1 MATGNYGT
9 IRPADVSVE
18 DVEIF
23 YSYTPSRESITS
35 VELTSLDP
43 AQVLIPATNPNNITE
58 IFGGLYTLKLPT
70 SVFGTKG
77 YYTIIIRPK
86 QIRVTIQDCAVL
98 IDNQDVKGIVFDIN
112 QIPLELQNRF
122 ENGNLVGYRVEY
134 IKEQTGTGQDK
145 IQNLF
150 RLITSNNRALPITQN
165 QGNSNASQA
174 YTFNDNSTSVFCTV
188 TPASA
193 PSFKPNATP
202 FIGNPQQ
209 EVIITNTFFNPVMM
223 EIEMVEFDEE
233 TLAYALFSNQT
244 KSLEDGIYTIYNFG
258 NEIYRQYNLY
268 EVKDQFSGKPLFEV
282 REQKFT
288 IDPTKDFD
296 DITNFKKRKWQKK
309 K

>member
-9 IRPADVSVE
+9 IRPADVSVD

-23 YSYTPSRESITS
+23 YSFRPSRENVSD
-35 VELTSLDP
+35 VELLPLDP
-43 AQVLIPATNPNNITE
+43 AEVLQPANDPNNVSE

-70 SVFGTKG
+70 DIFGSKG
-77 YYTIIIRPK
+77 YYNVIIRPK
-86 QIRVTIQDCAVL
+86 QIRTTIQDCAVL
-98 IDNQDVKGIVFDIN
+98 IDNQNVKGIVFNINDIDTD
-112 QIPLELQNRF
+112 LQNRF

-134 IKEQTGTGQDK
+134 LKEETGTGQDK

-150 RLITSNNRALPITQN
+150 RIITSNNRALPISQN

-188 TPASA
+188 SPSSA
-193 PSFKPNATP
+193 PSVKPNATP

-209 EVIITNTFFNPVMM
+209 RVIITNTFFDPVML
-223 EIEMVEFDEE
+223 EIEMVEFDDE

-258 NEIYRQYNLY
+258 NQIYRQYNLY
-268 EVKDQFSGKPLFEV
+268 EVKDQFTGKPLYEV
-282 REQKFT
+282 REQKFD

-296 DITNFKKRKWQKK
+296 DITNF
-309 K
+309 

>member
-9 IRPADVSVE
+9 IRPADVSID

-23 YSYTPSRESITS
+23 YSYTPNRESLTT
-35 VELTSLDP
+35 VELQSLNP
-43 AQVLIPATNPNNITE
+43 AEVLIPANNPNNVNE

-70 SVFGTKG
+70 SVFGSKG
-77 YYTIIIRPK
+77 FYSIIIRPK
-86 QIRVTIQDCAVL
+86 QIRTTIQDCGLLV
-98 IDNQDVKGIVFDIN
+98 DNQDVKGLVFNIN

-150 RLITSNNRALPITQN
+150 RIITSNNRALPISQN

-188 TPASA
+188 SPSSA
-193 PSFKPNATP
+193 PSIKPNAIP
-202 FIGNPQQ
+202 FIGNPLQD
-209 EVIITNTFFNPVMM
+209 VIITNTFFNPVML

-258 NEIYRQYNLY
+258 NQIYRQYNLY
-268 EVKDQFSGKPLFEV
+268 EVKDQFTGKPLYEV

-288 IDPTKDFD
+288 IDPTKDFT
-296 DITNFKKRKWQKK
+296 DITNF
-309 K
+309 

>member
-1 MATGNYGT
+1 MAKGNYGT

-18 DVEIF
+18 DVEMF
-23 YSYTPSRESITS
+23 YSYTPNRESLAD
-35 VELTSLDP
+35 VELIPLNPSEVLVP
-43 AQVLIPATNPNNITE
+43 ANNPNNVTE

-70 SVFGTKG
+70 SIFGTKG
-77 YYTIIIRPK
+77 FYNIIIRPR
-86 QIRVTIQDCAVL
+86 QIRTTIQDCSVL

-112 QIPLELQNRF
+112 QIPTGLQSRF

-134 IKEQTGTGQDK
+134 LKEESGTGQDK

-150 RLITSNNRALPITQN
+150 RIITSNNRALPITQN
-165 QGNSNASQA
+165 QGNSNASVA

-188 TPASA
+188 SPSSA
-193 PSFKPNATP
+193 PSIKPNAVP
-202 FIGNPQQ
+202 FIGNAQQ
-209 EVIITNTFFNPVMM
+209 GVIITNTFFDPVML
-223 EIEMVEFDEE
+223 EIEMVEFDDE

-258 NEIYRQYNLY
+258 NQIYRQYNLY
-268 EVKDQFSGKPLFEV
+268 EVKDQFTGIPLYEV

-296 DITNFKKRKWQKK
+296 DITNF
-309 K
+309 

>member
-23 YSYTPSRESITS
+23 YSYTPNRELITS
-35 VELTSLDP
+35 VDLIPLDP
-43 AQVLIPATNPNNITE
+43 AQVLIPATNPDNVSE

-70 SVFGTKG
+70 SEFGLKG
-77 YYTIIIRPK
+77 FYNIIIRPK
-86 QIRVTIQDCAVL
+86 QIRTTIQDCSVL
-98 IDNQDVKGIVFDIN
+98 IDNQDVKGIVFDTN
-112 QIPLELQNRF
+112 QIPVNLKNRF
-122 ENGNLVGYRVEY
+122 ENGKLVGYRVEY
-134 IKEQTGTGQDK
+134 LKEVSGTGQDK

-150 RLITSNNRALPITQN
+150 RIITSNNRALPITQN
-165 QGNSNASQA
+165 QGNSNASVA

-188 TPASA
+188 SPSSA
-193 PSFKPNATP
+193 PSIKPSAVP

-209 EVIITNTFFNPVMM
+209 DVIITNTFFDPVMI
-223 EIEMVEFDEE
+223 EIEMVEFDDE

-258 NEIYRQYNLY
+258 NQIYRQYNLY
-268 EVKDQFSGKPLFEV
+268 EVKDQFTGKPLYEV
-282 REQKFT
+282 REQKNT

-296 DITNFKKRKWQKK
+296 EITDF
-309 K
+309 

>member
-9 IRPADVSVE
+9 IRPADVSID

-23 YSYTPSRESITS
+23 YSYTPNRESLTT
-35 VELTSLDP
+35 VELQSLDP
-43 AQVLIPATNPNNITE
+43 AEVLIPANNPNNVNE

-70 SVFGTKG
+70 SVFGSKG
-77 YYTIIIRPK
+77 FYSIIIRPK
-86 QIRVTIQDCAVL
+86 QIRTTIQDCGLLV
-98 IDNQDVKGIVFDIN
+98 DNQDVKGLVFNIN

-150 RLITSNNRALPITQN
+150 RIITSNNRALPISQN

-188 TPASA
+188 SPSSA
-193 PSFKPNATP
+193 PSIKPNAIP
-202 FIGNPQQ
+202 FIGNPLQD
-209 EVIITNTFFNPVMM
+209 VIITNTFFNPVML

-258 NEIYRQYNLY
+258 NQIYRQYNLY
-268 EVKDQFSGKPLFEV
+268 EVKDQFTGKPLYEV

-296 DITNFKKRKWQKK
+296 DITNF
-309 K
+309 

>member
-9 IRPADVSVE
+9 IRPADVSID

-23 YSYTPSRESITS
+23 YSYTPNRELLTT
-35 VELTSLDP
+35 VELQSLNP
-43 AQVLIPATNPNNITE
+43 AEVLIPANNPNNVNE

-70 SVFGTKG
+70 SVFGSKG
-77 YYTIIIRPK
+77 FYSIIIRPK
-86 QIRVTIQDCAVL
+86 QIRTTIQDCGLLV
-98 IDNQDVKGIVFDIN
+98 DNQDVKGLVFNIN

-150 RLITSNNRALPITQN
+150 RIITSNNRALPISQN

-188 TPASA
+188 SPSSA
-193 PSFKPNATP
+193 PSIKPNAIP
-202 FIGNPQQ
+202 FIGNPLQD
-209 EVIITNTFFNPVMM
+209 VIITNTFFNPVML

-258 NEIYRQYNLY
+258 NQIYRQYNLY
-268 EVKDQFSGKPLFEV
+268 EVKDQFTGKPLYEV

-296 DITNFKKRKWQKK
+296 DITNF
-309 K
+309 

>member
-9 IRPADVSVE
+9 IRPADVSID

-23 YSYTPSRESITS
+23 YSYTPNRESLTT
-35 VELTSLDP
+35 VELQSLDP
-43 AQVLIPATNPNNITE
+43 AEVLIPANNPNNVNE
-58 IFGGLYTLKLPT
+58 IFGRLYKLKLPT
-70 SVFGTKG
+70 SVFGSKG
-77 YYTIIIRPK
+77 FYSIIIRPK
-86 QIRVTIQDCAVL
+86 QIRTTIQDCAILV
-98 IDNQDVKGIVFDIN
+98 DNQDVKGIVFNIN

-150 RLITSNNRALPITQN
+150 RIITSNNRALPISQN

-188 TPASA
+188 SPSSA
-193 PSFKPNATP
+193 PSIKPNAIP
-202 FIGNPQQ
+202 FIGNPLQD
-209 EVIITNTFFNPVMM
+209 VIITNTFFNPVML

-258 NEIYRQYNLY
+258 NQIYRQYNLY
-268 EVKDQFSGKPLFEV
+268 EVKDQFTGKPLYEV

-296 DITNFKKRKWQKK
+296 DITNF
-309 K
+309 

>member
-9 IRPADVSVE
+9 IRPADVSVD

-23 YSYTPSRESITS
+23 YTYTPNRETITS
-35 VELTSLDP
+35 VELSPLDP
-43 AQVLIPATNPNNITE
+43 AEVLIPASDPNNNSE
-58 IFGGLYTLKLPT
+58 IFGGVYTLKLPT

-77 YYTIIIRPK
+77 YYNIVIRPK
-86 QIRVTIQDCAVL
+86 QIRTTIQDCSILA
-98 IDNQDVKGIVFDIN
+98 DNQDVKGIVFDIN

-134 IKEQTGTGQDK
+134 LKEETGTGQDK

-150 RLITSNNRALPITQN
+150 RIITSNNRAIPISQV
-165 QGNSNASQA
+165 QGNSNASTS
-174 YTFNDNSTSVFCTV
+174 YSFNDNSTSIFCTV
-188 TPASA
+188 SPSSA
-193 PSFKPNATP
+193 PSIKPNAIP

-209 EVIITNTFFNPVMM
+209 QVILTNTFFDPVML

-244 KSLEDGIYTIYNFG
+244 KSLEDGIYTIYNFD
-258 NEIYRQYNLY
+258 NQIYRQYNLY
-268 EVKDQFSGKPLFEV
+268 EVKDQFNGKPLFEV

-296 DITNFKKRKWQKK
+296 DITNF
-309 K
+309 

>member
-9 IRPADVSVE
+9 IRPADVSIN

-23 YSYTPSRESITS
+23 YSYTPNRELITD
-35 VELTSLDP
+35 VQLIPLDP
-43 AQVLIPATNPNNITE
+43 AEVLIPASNPNNTNE

-70 SVFGTKG
+70 NVFGAKG
-77 YYTIIIRPK
+77 FFNIIIRPR
-86 QIRVTIQDCAVL
+86 QIRTTIQDCSVL

-112 QIPLELQNRF
+112 QIPLDLQNRF

-134 IKEQTGTGQDK
+134 LKEETGTGQDK

-150 RLITSNNRALPITQN
+150 RIITSNNRALPVTQN
-165 QGNSNASQA
+165 QGNSNASVA

-188 TPASA
+188 SPSSA
-193 PSFKPNATP
+193 PSIKPNAMP

-209 EVIITNTFFNPVMM
+209 EVIITNTFFDPVML
-223 EIEMVEFDEE
+223 EIEMVEFDDE

-258 NEIYRQYNLY
+258 NQIYRQYNLY
-268 EVKDQFSGKPLFEV
+268 EVKDQFTGKPLFEV

-296 DITNFKKRKWQKK
+296 DITDF
-309 K
+309 

>member
-23 YSYTPSRESITS
+23 YSYTPNRES
-35 VELTSLDP
+35 LTNVQLFPLDP
-43 AQVLIPATNPNNITE
+43 AQVLVPASNPDNVTE

-77 YYTIIIRPK
+77 FYSIIIRPK
-86 QIRVTIQDCAVL
+86 QIRAVIQDCSVL

-112 QIPLELQNRF
+112 QIPLEFQNRF
-122 ENGNLVGYRVEY
+122 ENGNLVGYRIEY
-134 IKEQTGTGQDK
+134 LKQQTGTGQDK

-150 RLITSNNRALPITQN
+150 RIVTSNNRALPITQN

-193 PSFKPNATP
+193 PSIKPNATP

-209 EVIITNTFFNPVMM
+209 EVIITNTFFNPVML

-268 EVKDQFSGKPLFEV
+268 EVKDQFTGKPLYEV

-296 DITNFKKRKWQKK
+296 DITNF
-309 K
+309 

>member
-1 MATGNYGT
+1 MASGNYGT
-9 IRPADVSVE
+9 IRPADVSVD

-23 YSYTPSRESITS
+23 YSYTPNRELVVDVQLIP
-35 VELTSLDP
+35 LNP
-43 AQVLIPATNPNNITE
+43 AEVLIPASNPSNINE

-70 SVFGTKG
+70 NVFGAKG
-77 YYTIIIRPK
+77 FFNIIIRPK
-86 QIRVTIQDCAVL
+86 QIRVTIQDCSVL

-112 QIPLELQNRF
+112 QIPLDIQNRF

-134 IKEQTGTGQDK
+134 LKEETGTGQDK

-150 RLITSNNRALPITQN
+150 RIITSNNRALPVTQN
-165 QGNSNASQA
+165 QGNSNASVA

-188 TPASA
+188 SPSSA
-193 PSFKPNATP
+193 PSIKPNSIP

-209 EVIITNTFFNPVMM
+209 EVIITNTFFDPIML
-223 EIEMVEFDEE
+223 EIEMVEFDDE

-258 NEIYRQYNLY
+258 NQIYRQYNLY

-296 DITNFKKRKWQKK
+296 EITDF
-309 K
+309 

>member
-9 IRPADVSVE
+9 IRPADVSID

-23 YSYTPSRESITS
+23 YSYTPNRES
-35 VELTSLDP
+35 LTTVGLQSLDP
-43 AQVLIPATNPNNITE
+43 AEVLIPANNPNNVNE

-70 SVFGTKG
+70 SVFGSKG
-77 YYTIIIRPK
+77 FYSIIIRPK
-86 QIRVTIQDCAVL
+86 QIRTTIQDCGLLV
-98 IDNQDVKGIVFDIN
+98 DNQDVKGLVFNIN

-150 RLITSNNRALPITQN
+150 RIITSNNRALPISQN

-188 TPASA
+188 SPSSA
-193 PSFKPNATP
+193 PSIKPNAIP
-202 FIGNPQQ
+202 FIGNPLQD
-209 EVIITNTFFNPVMM
+209 VIITNTFFNPVML

-258 NEIYRQYNLY
+258 NQIYRQYNLY
-268 EVKDQFSGKPLFEV
+268 EVKDQFTGKPLYEV

-288 IDPTKDFD
+288 IDPTKDFT
-296 DITNFKKRKWQKK
+296 DITNF
-309 K
+309 

>member
-9 IRPADVSVE
+9 IRPADVSIN

-23 YSYTPSRESITS
+23 YSYTPNRELITD
-35 VELTSLDP
+35 VQLIPLDP
-43 AQVLIPATNPNNITE
+43 AEVLIPASNPNNTNE

-70 SVFGTKG
+70 NVFGAKG
-77 YYTIIIRPK
+77 FFNIIIRPR
-86 QIRVTIQDCAVL
+86 QIRTSIQDCSVL

-112 QIPLELQNRF
+112 QIPLDLQDRF

-134 IKEQTGTGQDK
+134 LKEETGTGQDK

-150 RLITSNNRALPITQN
+150 RIINSNNRALPVTQN
-165 QGNSNASQA
+165 QGNSNASVA

-188 TPASA
+188 SPSSA
-193 PSFKPNATP
+193 PSIKPNATP

-209 EVIITNTFFNPVMM
+209 DVIITNTFFDPVML
-223 EIEMVEFDEE
+223 EIEMVEFDDE

-258 NEIYRQYNLY
+258 NQIYRQYNLY
-268 EVKDQFSGKPLFEV
+268 EVKDQFTGKPLFEV

-296 DITNFKKRKWQKK
+296 EITDF
-309 K
+309 

>member
-9 IRPADVSVE
+9 IRPADVSID

-23 YSYTPSRESITS
+23 YSYTPNRESLTT
-35 VELTSLDP
+35 VELQSLDP
-43 AQVLIPATNPNNITE
+43 AQVLIPANNPNNVSE

-70 SVFGTKG
+70 SVFGSKG
-77 YYTIIIRPK
+77 FYSIVIRPK
-86 QIRVTIQDCAVL
+86 QIRTTIQDCGVL

-134 IKEQTGTGQDK
+134 LKEQTGTGQDK

-150 RLITSNNRALPITQN
+150 RIITSNNRALPISQN

-174 YTFNDNSTSVFCTV
+174 YTFNDNSTSLFCTV
-188 TPASA
+188 SPSSA
-193 PSFKPNATP
+193 PSVKPNAIP
-202 FIGNPQQ
+202 FIGNPLQD
-209 EVIITNTFFNPVMM
+209 VIITNTFFNPVMM

-258 NEIYRQYNLY
+258 NEIYKQYNLY

-296 DITNFKKRKWQKK
+296 DITNF
-309 K
+309 

>member
-9 IRPADVSVE
+9 IRPADVSID
-18 DVEIF
+18 DVEIY
-23 YSYTPSRESITS
+23 YSYTPNRESLSS
-35 VELTSLDP
+35 VELIPLNPT
-43 AQVLIPATNPNNITE
+43 QVLVPASDPNNATE

-70 SVFGTKG
+70 SIFGTKG
-77 YYTIIIRPK
+77 FYSIIIRPK
-86 QIRVTIQDCAVL
+86 QIRTTIQDCSVL

-112 QIPLELQNRF
+112 QIPLDSQNSF

-134 IKEQTGTGQDK
+134 LKEESNTGQDK

-150 RLITSNNRALPITQN
+150 RVITSNNRALPITQN
-165 QGNSNASQA
+165 QGNSNASVA

-188 TPASA
+188 SPSSA
-193 PSFKPNATP
+193 PSIKPNATP

-209 EVIITNTFFNPVMM
+209 NVIITNTFFDPIML
-223 EIEMVEFDEE
+223 EIEMVEFDDE

-244 KSLEDGIYTIYNFG
+244 KSLEDGIYTGIYTIYNFG
-258 NEIYRQYNLY
+258 NQIYRQYNLY
-268 EVKDQFSGKPLFEV
+268 EIKDQFTGKPLFEV

-296 DITNFKKRKWQKK
+296 DITNI
-309 K
+309 

>member
-23 YSYTPSRESITS
+23 YSYTPNRESITS
-35 VELTSLDP
+35 VELFPLDP
-43 AQVLIPATNPNNITE
+43 AQVLIPATNPNNISE

-77 YYTIIIRPK
+77 FYNIIIRPR
-86 QIRVTIQDCAVL
+86 QIRATIQDCAVL

-112 QIPLELQNRF
+112 QIPLEFQNRF
-122 ENGNLVGYRVEY
+122 ENGNLVGYRIEY
-134 IKEQTGTGQDK
+134 LKEQTGTGQDK

-150 RLITSNNRALPITQN
+150 RIVTSNNRALPITQN

-174 YTFNDNSTSVFCTV
+174 YSFNDNSTSVFCTV

-193 PSFKPNATP
+193 PSIKPNATP

-209 EVIITNTFFNPVMM
+209 QVIITNTFFNPVML

-268 EVKDQFSGKPLFEV
+268 EVKDQFTGKPLYEV

-296 DITNFKKRKWQKK
+296 DITNF
-309 K
+309 